1 MHVGKYQLVRKIASG
16 GMAEVYLA
24 KAAGPMGFEK
34 TLVLKRILPHLA
46 EDPAFVEMF
55 LGEARLAAQLEHPNV
70 VQIFDFGEA
79 DGSYFLAMELIDG
92 PTLRRLVKRAV
103 EQALPPVM
111 CAKLVALAAEGLA
124 FAHDFCDPVTGEPL
138 GLIHRDV
145 SPDNILVSRQGAV
158 KVVDFGVAKVAGQ
171 GHRTQTGVMKGKV
184 AYMPPEQLRTLPL
197 DRRVDVYALGV
208 VLYELLTGKR
218 PFDATTEASTMQ
230 AILFEPFVP
239 VVERRPD
246 VPVALQEIL
255 KRALAKERDERY
267 PDCRAF
273 QADLERYLL
282 SAGESVGA
290 YQIAQFVGRLVAE
303 GVGGV
308 VVGSPAHGVMG
319 PRATPR
325 SMVAP
330 AEPKP
335 PVPTPR
341 SMVAQAQNEVKPPVP
356 ESLSME
362 DTLPTTPVPQL
373 ARMVLERG
381 AATPGASSGEGAE
394 ARERAAKPAGG
405 RKRTASRPALPAHP
419 GVAGEVRGT
428 RDGWSTSGV
437 SATIPLQRNE
447 IEQARERVLRESPE
461 SEVADEDHI
470 STGAQT
476 GPLSGRRY
484 SGVLVAVLIAVS
496 IVAVAGLAWFAFRGQ
511 GPKPTEPGNPSAISE
526 TREEDKPSGEAFVIG
541 GTDGGSRADA
551 GPALGPD
558 AGPALDGGVTSTVA
572 AGPLDA
578 GSEDAAGD
586 AGPLDAGVTGNAD
599 GGIRELAG
607 ADAGSRLKNKGSIKP
622 KPKAKLEF
630 RVRPYGEV
638 SIGSHSFGVTPIEK
652 DVMWEV
658 GKVMITFTNAEL
670 KLTKSKEFVIE
681 AGKTNLIKFNFY
693 ED

>member
-55 LGEARLAAQLEHPNV
+55 LGEARLAAQLEHPNI

-124 FAHDFCDPVTGEPL
+124 FAHDFCDPVSGEPL

-230 AILFEPFVP
+230 AILFEPFTP

-255 KRALAKERDERY
+255 ERALAKERDERY
-267 PDCRAF
+267 PDCRAL
-273 QADLERYLL
+273 QADLERYLM

-330 AEPKP
+330 AESKP

-341 SMVAQAQNEVKPPVP
+341 SMVAQAQNEVKPSAPQ
-356 ESLSME
+356 SLSME

-373 ARMVLERG
+373 AQAVLAGG
-381 AATPGASSGEGAE
+381 AASGEGAE
-394 ARERAAKPAGG
+394 ARARAPKPAGG
-405 RKRTASRPALPAHP
+405 RKRTASRPVLPAHP

-437 SATIPLQRNE
+437 SATVPLQRNE

-461 SEVADEDHI
+461 AEVADEDHI
-470 STGAQT
+470 STGAQA
-476 GPLSGRRY
+476 GPLSGRRG

-496 IVAVAGLAWFAFRGQ
+496 IVAVAVLVLFALKG
-511 GPKPTEPGNPSAISE
+511 G
-526 TREEDKPSGEAFVIG
+526 G
-541 GTDGGSRADA
+541 GTFIRGNGDSPGGEKPVLPPADGGVGRSDAGAVVLVQPTDA
-551 GPALGPD
+551 GPPDAGTPD
-558 AGPALDGGVTSTVA
+558 AGP
-572 AGPLDA
+572 PDA
-578 GSEDAAGD
+578 GTPD
-586 AGPLDAGVTGNAD
+586 AGPPDAGQPDAGTPDAGGAGRAD
-599 GGIRELAG
+599 GGFTKP
-607 ADAGSRLKNKGSIKP
+607 GSKTPPPPPP
-622 KPKAKLEF
+622 KKKVRLEF
-630 RVRPYGEV
+630 RIRPYATVYIGDDKIGE
-638 SIGSHSFGVTPIEK
+638 TPIE
-652 DVMWEV
+652 DVVEV
-658 GKVMITFTNAEL
+658 EPGR
-670 KLTKSKEFVIE
+670 
-681 AGKTNLIKFNFY
+681 IKFRFY
-693 ED
+693 NGEMKRWGDKVEIVRPGTKIHIVKYSFYGDE

>member
-55 LGEARLAAQLEHPNV
+55 LGEARLAAQLEHPNI

-92 PTLRRLVKRAV
+92 PTLRRLVKRAA
-103 EQALPPVM
+103 EQVLPPVM

-124 FAHDFCDPVTGEPL
+124 FAHDFCDPVSGEPL

-230 AILFEPFVP
+230 AILFEPFTP
-239 VVERRPD
+239 VEARRPD

-255 KRALAKERDERY
+255 QRALAKERDERY
-267 PDCRAF
+267 PDCREF

-330 AEPKP
+330 VESKP

-341 SMVAQAQNEVKPPVP
+341 SMVAQAQNEVKPSVP

-373 ARMVLERG
+373 AHKVLAG
-381 AATPGASSGEGAE
+381 AVPGASSGEGAE
-394 ARERAAKPAGG
+394 GRERAPKPAAG
-405 RKRTASRPALPAHP
+405 RRRTASRPALPAHP

-447 IEQARERVLRESPE
+447 IEQARARVLSESPDE
-461 SEVADEDHI
+461 EVADEDHI
-470 STGAQT
+470 STGAQA
-476 GPLSGRRY
+476 GPLSGSRV

-496 IVAVAGLAWFAFRGQ
+496 IVAVASLVLFGFRGERKDSTV
-511 GPKPTEPGNPSAISE
+511 PPPPAPTGLL
-526 TREEDKPSGEAFVIG
+526 
-541 GTDGGSRADA
+541 DGGHSPDAGDGGGYRTTVPPLDGGADA
-551 GPALGPD
+551 GPPD
-558 AGPALDGGVTSTVA
+558 AGP
-572 AGPLDA
+572 P
-578 GSEDAAGD
+578 D
-586 AGPLDAGVTGNAD
+586 AGPSDAGPPDAGPPDAGVTVSLD
-599 GGIRELAG
+599 GGLGERSER
-607 ADAGSRLKNKGSIKP
+607 DAGTTRPPPPRRKP
-622 KPKAKLEF
+622 KGKLEF
-630 RVRPYGEV
+630 RVRPYAKIYIGEKY
-638 SIGSHSFGVTPIEK
+638 IGETPI
-652 DVMWEV
+652 DVPVEWEV
-658 GKVMITFTNAEL
+658 GTVTVTFVNEDL
-670 KLTKSKEFVIE
+670 KARKQKTFDVK
-681 AGKTNLIKFNFY
+681 AGPKPNLIKFNFY
-693 ED
+693 EE